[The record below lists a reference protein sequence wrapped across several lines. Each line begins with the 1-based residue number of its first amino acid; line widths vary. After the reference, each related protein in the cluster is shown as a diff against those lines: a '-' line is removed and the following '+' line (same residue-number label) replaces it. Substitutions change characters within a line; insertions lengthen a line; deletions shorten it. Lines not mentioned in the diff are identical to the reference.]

1 MMKTGKIDMEIII
14 SRFLR
19 IGMIVSAVIISIG
32 MGMFLVTGKSGY
44 NENFYPT
51 SFNEILQGV
60 ISLKSYAVIMAGL
73 LSLILLPV
81 GRVVLSLILFYKER
95 DFLYVKI
102 TLLVLAVLMFG
113 FIAGDKI

>member
-60 ISLKSYAVIMAGL
+60 ISLKSYAVIMAFYL
-73 LSLILLPV
+73 LYCFLLEELYY
-81 GRVVLSLILFYKER
+81 RLF
-95 DFLYVKI
+95 F
-102 TLLVLAVLMFG
+102 
-113 FIAGDKI
+113 FIKREIFYMLK

>member
-1 MMKTGKIDMEIII
+1 MNNTKIDMEIII

-44 NENFYPT
+44 AGNFYPT
-51 SFNEILQGV
+51 AFNEIFQGI

-73 LSLILLPV
+73 LCLILLPV

-102 TLLVLAVLMFG
+102 TLVVLIVLMFG
-113 FIAGDKI
+113 FIAGEKI